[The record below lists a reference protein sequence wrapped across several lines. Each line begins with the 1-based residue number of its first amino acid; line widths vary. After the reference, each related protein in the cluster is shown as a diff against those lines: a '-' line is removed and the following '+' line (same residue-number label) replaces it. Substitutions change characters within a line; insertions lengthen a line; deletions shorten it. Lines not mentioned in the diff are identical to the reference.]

1 MPLLTQNGNYLRVRG
16 EYRYPD
22 GEIPVDW
29 ELPPRA
35 RRILLQEKR
44 YEDALGT
51 TSACAENTSRLDG
64 VISAH
69 GNYLRV
75 RGEYRVPASEPVM
88 PAELPPRARRIQ
100 YDPADFFGS
109 RGTTS
114 ACAENTAKSVLAANH
129 HRNYLRVRGEYG
141 HSLQPQRMASEL
153 PPRAR
158 RIQFSD
164 SLYLKIGGTTSA
176 CAENTKPI
184 STLLPINWNYLRVRG
199 EYTTLAMVCGLIM
212 ELPPRARRIPHDSQ
226 TLSRLRGTTSACAE
240 NT

>member
-114 ACAENTAKSVLAANH
+114 ACAENTL
-129 HRNYLRVRGEYG
+129 GWW
-141 HSLQPQRMASEL
+141 L
-153 PPRAR
+153 PR
-158 RIQFSD
+158 
-164 SLYLKIGGTTSA
+164 
-176 CAENTKPI
+176 
-184 STLLPINWNYLRVRG
+184 
-199 EYTTLAMVCGLIM
+199 
-212 ELPPRARRIPHDSQ
+212 
-226 TLSRLRGTTSACAE
+226 
-240 NT
+240 